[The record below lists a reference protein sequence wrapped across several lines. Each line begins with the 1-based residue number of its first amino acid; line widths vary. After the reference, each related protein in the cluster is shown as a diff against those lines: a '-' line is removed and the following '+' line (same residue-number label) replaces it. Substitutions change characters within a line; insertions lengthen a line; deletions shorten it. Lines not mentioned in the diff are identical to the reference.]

1 MYRLAIQIFMQF
13 LIRIFRKRK
22 SRNWSVRSLAE
33 LNSLIEEE
41 QVRTSTVE
49 NLLSKDPEARAKAAV
64 DLLTRQNDSSLV
76 DLIQDYVSS

>member
-1 MYRLAIQIFMQF
+1 MQF
-13 LIRIFRKRK
+13 FIMIFRKRK

>member
-1 MYRLAIQIFMQF
+1 M
-13 LIRIFRKRK
+13 IFRKRK

-76 DLIQDYVSS
+76 DLIQDYVSSWFLYTKIYFL

>member
-1 MYRLAIQIFMQF
+1 MQF
-13 LIRIFRKRK
+13 LIMIFRKRK

>member
-1 MYRLAIQIFMQF
+1 MIM
-13 LIRIFRKRK
+13 FRKRK

-41 QVRTSTVE
+41 QVGTSTVE

>member
-1 MYRLAIQIFMQF
+1 M
-13 LIRIFRKRK
+13 IFRKRK

-49 NLLSKDPEARAKAAV
+49 NLLSKDPEARAKAAI

-76 DLIQDYVSS
+76 DLIQDYVSSWFLYTKIYFL

>member
-1 MYRLAIQIFMQF
+1 MIM
-13 LIRIFRKRK
+13 FRKRK

-41 QVRTSTVE
+41 QVGTSTVE

-64 DLLTRQNDSSLV
+64 DLLTRQNDSSLI

>member
-1 MYRLAIQIFMQF
+1 MQF
-13 LIRIFRKRK
+13 FIRVFRKRK

>member
-1 MYRLAIQIFMQF
+1 MQF
-13 LIRIFRKRK
+13 FIMIFRKRK

-76 DLIQDYVSS
+76 DLIQDYGSS